1 MTEILQK
8 VPDWIEMIA
17 LLGMILSL
25 LATVLVRLT
34 PSTTDDEKVG
44 AFIAKFQKVLHWLP
58 TIGINPK
65 TKKLQ
70 EAYQELKAKSEQP
83 K

>member
-1 MTEILQK
+1 MQEFLQK
-8 VPDWIEMIA
+8 IPDWIQAVA
-17 LLGMILSL
+17 LLGMSISL

-34 PSTTDDEKVG
+34 PSKTDDEQVAIWVEKL
-44 AFIAKFQKVLHWLP
+44 QKVLHWLP
-58 TIGINPK
+58 TIGVNPN

-70 EAYQELKAKSEQP
+70 EAYEELKAKSEQP